1 MTHTPSD
8 ADPGIYVLRIGLTP
22 ADSFPF
28 PKLKLLP
35 ALPDYSMT
43 HKQTDTSTQ
52 QFSNSHF
59 LSCSST
65 LMQFQKKFL
74 IFIHR
79 ICTSSTAQAILAINS
94 SQKKKRVRS
103 FPHVLSSLSLIPLVY
118 LCNRSSTLP
127 HTQRKILSIAKLFS
141 TELLL
146 LSTLLSSSPLQKLSV
161 LRNPSFRSFSSTIV
175 SFVQKLQPFSR
186 AKPPFSIIASSTLA
200 IIRSRHTGSIPFQC
214 SRHANL
220 SVHLPSPKS
229 TKLPMRK

>member
-1 MTHTPSD
+1 
-8 ADPGIYVLRIGLTP
+8 
-22 ADSFPF
+22 
-28 PKLKLLP
+28 
-35 ALPDYSMT
+35 
-43 HKQTDTSTQ
+43 
-52 QFSNSHF
+52 
-59 LSCSST
+59 
-65 LMQFQKKFL
+65 MQFQKKFL

-94 SQKKKRVRS
+94 SQKKKKVRS

-146 LSTLLSSSPLQKLSV
+146 LSTLLSSSLFQKISV
-161 LRNPSFRSFSSTIV
+161 MQNPSFGSFSSTIV

-186 AKPPFSIIASSTLA
+186 AKPPFSISASPTLV
-200 IIRSRHTGSIPFQC
+200 IIWSRHTSSIPFQC

-220 SVHLPSPKS
+220 SVHLPFPKS